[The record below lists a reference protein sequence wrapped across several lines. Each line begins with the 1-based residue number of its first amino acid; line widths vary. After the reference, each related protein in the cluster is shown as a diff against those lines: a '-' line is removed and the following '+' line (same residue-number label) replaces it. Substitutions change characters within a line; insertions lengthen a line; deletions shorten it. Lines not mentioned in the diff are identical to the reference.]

1 MREGSWVKI
10 GRHLNAF
17 PRAARCAPARKHFR
31 MHPPIVMTFA
41 ATDPTGGA
49 GLQADVLTLASLG
62 CHPVSVA
69 TAITVQ
75 DTHGVRGM
83 HALET
88 RWVLEQ
94 ARVLLDEMPV
104 AAFKLGV
111 LGSAETVRAIAALVA
126 AHRRTPLVLDPVLA
140 SGRGDVL
147 ATSEAVEALLKHLL
161 PLATVLTPNSVEAR
175 RLAGV
180 PGEASLDECASR
192 LIARGAA
199 HVLITGT
206 HEQGVEVTN
215 TLYSASGARSERRWR
230 RLDGSYHG
238 SGCTLASAIAA
249 QLARGLPVPDAVQAA
264 QEFTWRALEAG
275 FRPATGQFLPERFY
289 WAHDARRAAL
299 R

>member
-1 MREGSWVKI
+1 
-10 GRHLNAF
+10 
-17 PRAARCAPARKHFR
+17 

-111 LGSAETVRAIAALVA
+111 LGSAETVRAIAALSL
-126 AHRRTPLVLDPVLA
+126 RTA
-140 SGRGDVL
+140 
-147 ATSEAVEALLKHLL
+147 
-161 PLATVLTPNSVEAR
+161 AR
-175 RLAGV
+175 RSCSTRSLHRGAETCSPLQRRSKRCSAPAAACYRADAEQRGSAQACGSS
-180 PGEASLDECASR
+180 GEASLDECASR

-215 TLYSASGARSERRWR
+215 HSVQRIRSAQRRRWR

>member
-1 MREGSWVKI
+1 
-10 GRHLNAF
+10 
-17 PRAARCAPARKHFR
+17 

-206 HEQGVEVTN
+206 HEQSVEVTN

-264 QEFTWRALEAG
+264 QEFTWHALEAG

-289 WAHDARRAAL
+289 WAHDARRAVL